1 MCFCWTCS
9 LLGAKRFVGVGRG
22 VTEVLR
28 EIGHKA
34 ELGAGPLHNFSLL
47 MVVTLRQAFL
57 CDAPRSPI
65 TTTQNALLI

>member
-1 MCFCWTCS
+1 M
-9 LLGAKRFVGVGRG
+9 GRG

>member
-9 LLGAKRFVGVGRG
+9 LSGAKRFVGVGRG

-34 ELGAGPLHNFSLL
+34 GLGEGPWAPQSLGSLHIEAGIPL
-47 MVVTLRQAFL
+47 
-57 CDAPRSPI
+57 
-65 TTTQNALLI
+65 